1 MNIESTEIITV
12 LISIFCGSLLG
23 IEREYHNKSAGFRTV
38 ILICLG
44 STIFTMVS
52 RKMGVSGSDDRIA
65 ANIIT
70 GIGFIGAGV
79 IFKNSFSVTG
89 LTTASVIWISS
100 AVGMMIG
107 IKEYQLAV
115 VITFFVL
122 IILSVFVYVE
132 TMIDIINHKRLFTL
146 VFQDTEIV
154 NLEKVEK
161 MIISKKL
168 KSRRKQVSK
177 RNGKLVVTLEVYGN
191 KKRIKRINEVLLS
204 IEEIVQF

>member
-1 MNIESTEIITV
+1 MNIESTEIITI

-23 IEREYHNKSAGFRTV
+23 LEREYHNKSAGFRTV

-146 VFQDTEIV
+146 VFQNTEVV

-168 KSRRKQVSK
+168 KSRRKQISK
-177 RNGKLVVTLEVYGN
+177 RDGKLVVTLEVYGN

>member
-23 IEREYHNKSAGFRTV
+23 LEREYHNKSAGFRTV

-122 IILSVFVYVE
+122 IILSLFVYVE

-146 VFQDTEIV
+146 VFQNTEVV

-177 RNGKLVVTLEVYGN
+177 RDGKLVVTLEVYGN

>member
-1 MNIESTEIITV
+1 MNIGSTEIITV

-23 IEREYHNKSAGFRTV
+23 LEREYHNKSAGFRTV

-122 IILSVFVYVE
+122 IILSLFVYVE

-146 VFQDTEIV
+146 VFQNTEVV

-177 RNGKLVVTLEVYGN
+177 RDGKLVVTLEVYGN

>member
-23 IEREYHNKSAGFRTV
+23 IEREYHNKSAGFRTM

-52 RKMGVSGSDDRIA
+52 RKMGLSGSDDRIA

-79 IFKNSFSVTG
+79 IFKNNFSVTG

-177 RNGKLVVTLEVYGN
+177 RDGKLVVTLEVYGN